1 MLRLREQV
9 NEETLAAEQAAFNQR
24 MTVAQEI
31 ATEET
36 TESQAA
42 IDAKL
47 TEEQVIEED
56 TQRTQQQAVID
67 EMHTNVSSNFGSG
80 HAEVNENR
88 GRQNYRHE
96 MNNEHGDKRTQVRQ
110 ILTVELLLYV
120 TRTKV

>member
-1 MLRLREQV
+1 MKRQFKTEEQV
-9 NEETLAAEQAAFNQR
+9 NEEAQAAEQAAFNQS

-31 ATEET
+31 AVEET

-42 IDAKL
+42 IDEKL

-56 TQRTQQQAVID
+56 TQRTHTQQAVID

-88 GRQNYRHE
+88 GRNNYRHE
-96 MNNEHGDKRTQVRQ
+96 MNERA
-110 ILTVELLLYV
+110 
-120 TRTKV
+120 

>member
-1 MLRLREQV
+1 MKRQQ
-9 NEETLAAEQAAFNQR
+9 AAEQAAFNQS

-31 ATEET
+31 AVEET

-42 IDAKL
+42 IDEKL

-80 HAEVNENR
+80 R
-88 GRQNYRHE
+88 RS
-96 MNNEHGDKRTQVRQ
+96 KR
-110 ILTVELLLYV
+110 E
-120 TRTKV
+120 